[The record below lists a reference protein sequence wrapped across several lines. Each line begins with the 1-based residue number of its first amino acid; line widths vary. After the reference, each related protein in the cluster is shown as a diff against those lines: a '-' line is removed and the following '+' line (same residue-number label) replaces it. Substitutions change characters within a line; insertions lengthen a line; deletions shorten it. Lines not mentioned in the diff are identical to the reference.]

1 MPNKNQLQLHT
12 KVVQHTNGRKP
23 SIIPVPVRKNVS
35 NSKVKLS
42 PTSKM
47 SQGSSQTMDR
57 EIKKIDSVYNQ
68 KEQSLIPLHL
78 KISKELTITHVN
90 DTKNN
95 IISKLKKLPEIT
107 VDLIKPEPVFKVPES
122 PKPKTKNIKKYTIPS
137 NVLKDKG
144 ATHNIKLNSN
154 TNLNSSA
161 VLKQKQILNK
171 TSLITKSS
179 DNKGISKKPETSIKI
194 HSVLG
199 KENLQRT
206 SSPKM
211 LSKIIQSSPMIKSK
225 SLKTNKPVEVI
236 SNNCKIVTEEEKP
249 VEKVSNNPVNTLSK
263 EVKKKS
269 DKNTFINNTE
279 LKTNKLA
286 NENYMLMDLSTD
298 GELNIVPASF
308 ILDFNNVNDPEY
320 RQFLMGINKSHLDSN
335 MDMESSQNVTK
346 KELSIIIEESDTFSD
361 FIKCIN
367 TSLNI
372 NESNDID
379 SELESLSSNNKNS
392 SLGITFEQLHKSK
405 ENIMKN
411 IEDKQNFY
419 FDNHT
424 SKQPLLQHNDMNRS
438 MDMLIKQ
445 EDNQLFR
452 KMTSYYCGD
461 NLIENIPENEKKLIA
476 FNTSKQPNS
485 INDSTYLK
493 SDENSN
499 KRKQFQNQNELY
511 KKQRMEVLEEF

>member
-1 MPNKNQLQLHT
+1 M
-12 KVVQHTNGRKP
+12 
-23 SIIPVPVRKNVS
+23 
-35 NSKVKLS
+35 
-42 PTSKM
+42 
-47 SQGSSQTMDR
+47 
-57 EIKKIDSVYNQ
+57 YNQ

-154 TNLNSSA
+154 TNLNFSA
-161 VLKQKQILNK
+161 VLKQKQIFNK

-179 DNKGISKKPETSIKI
+179 DNKGILKNPEASIKI
-194 HSVLG
+194 HSVLE

-211 LSKIIQSSPMIKSK
+211 LSKIIQSSPIIKSK
-225 SLKTNKPVEVI
+225 SLKTNKPVGVI
-236 SNNCKIVTEEEKP
+236 SNNCKIFTEEVKP
-249 VEKVSNNPVNTLSK
+249 VEKVSNNHNTFSK

-269 DKNTFINNTE
+269 DKDTLINNTE

-361 FIKCIN
+361 FIRCIN

-379 SELESLSSNNKNS
+379 SELGSLSSNNKNS
-392 SLGITFEQLHKSK
+392 SLGITFDQLHKSK

-411 IEDKQNFY
+411 IEDQQNFY

-424 SKQPLLQHNDMNRS
+424 SKQPLLQHNDMEQS
-438 MDMLIKQ
+438 MNMFIKQ
-445 EDNQLFR
+445 EDNQPFR
-452 KMTSYYCGD
+452 KMTSYYYDD
-461 NLIENIPENEKKLIA
+461 NLIENIPENENKLID
-476 FNTSKQPNS
+476 FKISKQPNS